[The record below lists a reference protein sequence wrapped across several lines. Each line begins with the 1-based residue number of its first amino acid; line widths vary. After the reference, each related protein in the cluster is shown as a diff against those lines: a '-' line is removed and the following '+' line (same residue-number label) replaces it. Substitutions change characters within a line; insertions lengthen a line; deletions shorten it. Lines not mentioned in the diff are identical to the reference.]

1 MAEKVLLIGKS
12 GSGKALVDTE
22 PVATP
27 NGWVKIGDIKEG
39 DIVFDENGKQTKVLK
54 THKYIETVY
63 RVHFKDGTYIDTCKD
78 HRWKILA
85 SSHDGVDKEFILTT
99 SEVKEK
105 IDERKSNNVKYHKY
119 AIPRTRPVEYDKKEL
134 IIPPYVLGALLGD
147 GCFRDKHMY
156 FSNVETDIINNVNK
170 LVKEKYGNIEFVKN
184 PASQCQ
190 HVLKYNNEEDVSL
203 GRGGH
208 IRKQLIVDIESLG
221 LCCKKSHNKFIP
233 EIYLRSSVED
243 RIELLK
249 GLFDTDGHIN
259 GVRKSLTSTSYELIL
274 GIQEL
279 ANSLGIETRI
289 SKDTR
294 EYKKYK
300 SGVCY
305 SITFLT
311 HKKIWTSEKHSQKY
325 AIGEANKK
333 SNRVVRDDRTFITHI
348 EILNKQ
354 EHMTCLEVESDCHTF
369 LTKGYKV
376 THNSTSLRN
385 LDKESTAILKCVNK
399 KLPFKKG
406 DKDFTSMYIS
416 DVPTLLNTIAKLV
429 KMPKYKTI
437 IVDDLFYISSYEN
450 FRRVAEKGY
459 TKFTDIAKNMFD
471 ILTIPDMIQRDDLTF
486 IFITHSDTNPN
497 TLETDVKTIGK
508 MIDSQ
513 LGIAGLFTM
522 VLEATVIDGEYKF
535 LTHNI
540 SGNSVVKTPM
550 GMFEDDYIDNDLQ
563 IVLNAMKEYYL
574 YRVGEIP
581 TQIKKIKK
589 FTLQN
594 IKNVI

>member
-459 TKFTDIAKNMFD
+459 NKFTDIAKNMFD
-471 ILTIPDMIQRDDLTF
+471 ILTIPDMVQRDDLTF

-563 IVLNAMKEYYL
+563 IVLNAMKEYY
-574 YRVGEIP
+574 
-581 TQIKKIKK
+581 
-589 FTLQN
+589 
-594 IKNVI
+594 